1 MLQLA
6 EIQEFKRVAPAE
18 NLALSIVHDLRNP
31 LSAISGCAELLAS
44 ATLDAEQ
51 TRRIATNVWRASER
65 MKSLLTEFV
74 ATAREKKERWELCS
88 LRAVLAASRD
98 EADVSQRTDIDLTI
112 DVSPDI
118 DLQIDCRR
126 MQSVFWNLIVN
137 AMEAMPGGG
146 AIHIAASAVSNR
158 VQITVEDTGPGL
170 PATIRDRLFEPFV
183 TAGKAGGVGL
193 GLAISRE
200 TVRCHGGDLWSEPAR
215 GARFVMW
222 LPRHKR
228 ANRQKES
235 Q

>member
-1 MLQLA
+1 
-6 EIQEFKRVAPAE
+6 
-18 NLALSIVHDLRNP
+18 
-31 LSAISGCAELLAS
+31 
-44 ATLDAEQ
+44 
-51 TRRIATNVWRASER
+51 
-65 MKSLLTEFV
+65 
-74 ATAREKKERWELCS
+74 
-88 LRAVLAASRD
+88 
-98 EADVSQRTDIDLTI
+98 
-112 DVSPDI
+112 
-118 DLQIDCRR
+118 

-158 VQITVEDTGPGL
+158 VQITVEDNGPGL